1 MPKITDLTLVTLEN
15 IHEVI
20 PAFIIEKQI
29 LISSY
34 EDMVDVV
41 LEMVKNRHVFNMD
54 REILR
59 TIMEDLTYMYCPGD
73 DINKERVMGQLEASD
88 DEDELDEDDDIEM
101 DSQPEKSIPKTK
113 PVKKINKGTQQNPL
127 VNNVLDYLNERLT
140 TDDGEE

>member
-54 REILR
+54 RELLR

-73 DINKERVMGQLEASD
+73 DINKERVMGQLEATD
-88 DEDELDEDDDIEM
+88 DEDDEDDEDDIE
-101 DSQPEKSIPKTK
+101 DIPQ
-113 PVKKINKGTQQNPL
+113 VKVDTL
-127 VNNVLDYLNERLT
+127 VSDISDI
-140 TDDGEE
+140 DD

>member
-54 REILR
+54 RELLR

-88 DEDELDEDDDIEM
+88 DEDDEDDEDDIE
-101 DSQPEKSIPKTK
+101 DIPQ
-113 PVKKINKGTQQNPL
+113 VKVDTL
-127 VNNVLDYLNERLT
+127 VSDISDI
-140 TDDGEE
+140 DD

>member
-54 REILR
+54 RDILR

-73 DINKERVMGQLEASD
+73 DINKERVMGQLEATD
-88 DEDELDEDDDIEM
+88 DEDDEDDEDDIE
-101 DSQPEKSIPKTK
+101 DIPQ
-113 PVKKINKGTQQNPL
+113 VKVDTL
-127 VNNVLDYLNERLT
+127 VSDISDI
-140 TDDGEE
+140 DD

>member
-88 DEDELDEDDDIEM
+88 DEDDEDDEDDIE
-101 DSQPEKSIPKTK
+101 DIPQ
-113 PVKKINKGTQQNPL
+113 VKVDTL
-127 VNNVLDYLNERLT
+127 VSDISDI
-140 TDDGEE
+140 DD